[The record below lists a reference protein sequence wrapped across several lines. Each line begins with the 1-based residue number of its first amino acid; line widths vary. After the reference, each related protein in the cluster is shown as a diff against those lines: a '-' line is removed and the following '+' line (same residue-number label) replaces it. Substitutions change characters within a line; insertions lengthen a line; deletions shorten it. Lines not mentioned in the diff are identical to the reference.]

1 MIRKTIR
8 DLAAMAGGV
17 LIQDTGA
24 VVKGAVT
31 DSRQVVPGSLYVPV
45 IGARVDGHDFI
56 AQAVQAG
63 AAAAL
68 WQKDH
73 TPLPADVPLILVE
86 DTVQALQNIARAYL
100 HELHPY
106 TIGITGSNGKTSAK
120 DMMKAVFS
128 RHFVTQATPGNRN
141 SEIGL
146 PLTILEFD
154 PEIEAAVLEMGM
166 ENFGEIETLVD
177 IAPLDAAV
185 ITSIGSAHMENLG
198 SKQGIA
204 QAKMEILR
212 GLRPGGTFLYLA
224 DAPELAME
232 LQKPETHRFI
242 EENDITVIPFSH
254 RDLHHVSVEQGR
266 MAFEWNGTPWRLN
279 ALGSFQCV
287 NALPALILGETRGIS
302 SADRHQALETLV
314 MTGMRT
320 ALQPAG
326 RAHVLDDSYKSNPES
341 AIAALDT
348 LASLPGSHYAVLG
361 DMLDLGPQE
370 MELHRR
376 VLDHARTLGI
386 EVFTTGPVFGRIGES
401 WHEDQDGLFEAVK
414 PLLEEDAVILVK
426 GSRALQLDKLAGR
439 LEKEG
444 NELMKKIKLA
454 VLFGGQSSEYSVS
467 LHSVASLLRNLNR
480 DKYDLSLV
488 GITKEGRFLEYTGD
502 IDHIEHDTWNTPEL
516 TTPVAWVHGGY
527 VRPESDVPA
536 AVRALDTVF
545 PVLHG
550 KNGEDGTLQGLMEI
564 MNIHCVGCDT
574 LSSAMIMDKDITHI
588 VLDAQGIPTAKYVC
602 LKAGIPYSAE
612 EILQVIPLPW
622 IVKPCNAG
630 SSYGVHKVDT
640 LAEFDEAAKDAFH
653 WDGRGKILVE
663 ECIPGFEIGCAVMGN
678 LEPFAGDVDEI
689 EIHGGFFDFA
699 GKYEMKDSAIYCP
712 ARISPE
718 KTEEA
723 RALAVAAYQAMGC
736 SGFTRVDMFLQ
747 PDGAL
752 VINELNT
759 VPGMTATSRYPTM
772 MEKAGLPFAKL
783 LDDLIA
789 LSLEKEVGQC

>member
-24 VVKGAVT
+24 LVQGAVT
-31 DSRQVVPGSLYVPV
+31 DSRQVMPGSLYVPV
-45 IGARVDGHDFI
+45 IGTHVDGHDFI
-56 AQAVQAG
+56 GQVVQAG
-63 AAAAL
+63 AAASL

-73 TPLPADVPLILVE
+73 TPYPADIPLILVE
-86 DTVQALQNIARAYL
+86 DTVRALQDIARAYL
-100 HELHPY
+100 EELRPY

-128 RHFVTQATPGNRN
+128 QAAKTQATPGNRN
-141 SEIGL
+141 SDIGL

-154 PEIEAAVLEMGM
+154 PGIETAVLEMGM
-166 ENFGEIETLVD
+166 ENFGEIEKLVD

-198 SKQGIA
+198 SRQGIA

-224 DAPELAME
+224 DSPELAAEME
-232 LQKPETHRFI
+232 KPENRRFI
-242 EENDITVIPFSH
+242 EENRITVLPFSRH
-254 RDLHHVSVEQGR
+254 DLDQVRVDDGA
-266 MAFEWNGTPWRLN
+266 MAFRWQDADWRLK
-279 ALGSFQCV
+279 ALGDFQCV
-287 NALPALILGETRGIS
+287 NALPALMLAKVRGIPEAS
-302 SADRHQALETLV
+302 LHQALETLE

-320 ALQPAG
+320 ALKQAG

-348 LASLPGSHYAVLG
+348 LASLTGRRVAVLG
-361 DMLDLGPQE
+361 DMLDLGPRE
-370 MELHRR
+370 TELHAG
-376 VLDHARTLGI
+376 VLQHAQKLGI
-386 EVFTTGPVFGRIGES
+386 EVFTTGPVFQRLGQG
-401 WHEDQDGLFEAVK
+401 WYEDQDSLFEAVK
-414 PLLEEDAVILVK
+414 PLLQEDAVILVK

-444 NELMKKIKLA
+444 NEVMKKIKLA

-467 LHSVASLLRNLNR
+467 LHSAASMLRNLNR

-502 IDHIEHDTWNTPEL
+502 IDHIEHDTWNTPEM

-527 VRPESDVPA
+527 VRPESEEPGRVHE
-536 AVRALDTVF
+536 LDTVF

-602 LKAGIPYSAE
+602 LKAGVPFSAE
-612 EILQVIPLPW
+612 EISQVIPLPW

-630 SSYGVHKVDT
+630 SSYGVHKVESLDD
-640 LAEFDEAAKDAFH
+640 FDEAAKDAFK

-678 LEPFAGDVDEI
+678 AEPFAGDVDEI

-718 KTEEA
+718 KREEA
-723 RALAVAAYQAMGC
+723 RTLAAAAYQAMGC

-747 PDGAL
+747 PDGKIL
-752 VINELNT
+752 INELNT

-772 MEKAGLPFAKL
+772 MEKAGVPFAKL